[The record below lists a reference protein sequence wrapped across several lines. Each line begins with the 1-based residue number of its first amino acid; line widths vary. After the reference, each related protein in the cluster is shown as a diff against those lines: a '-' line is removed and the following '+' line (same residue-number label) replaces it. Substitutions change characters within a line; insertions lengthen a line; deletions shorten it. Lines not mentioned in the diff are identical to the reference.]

1 MCNGCHGTTV
11 LLWGNQQGDMT
22 RRLTASILATL
33 AVLSFAPS
41 HALAAAKIGVAAAVK
56 NDVQRV
62 GSSGAQQLSVGS
74 DLFTSERIRTGE
86 ASAAQIL
93 LIDKTTLTVGPRAEL
108 TLDRFVYEPSQS
120 RGRVVL
126 NAVKGAFRFITGSQT
141 PSSYTIKTPVGSI
154 GVRGTIVDL
163 FVSDNRIVVVLVE
176 GSLTITVNGVTYTLD
191 KPGTSY
197 SFGKDGSV
205 SGPTAYDGTIVDTS
219 GDVSF
224 PLYGWRFPGET
235 PNNGLPST
243 NIGSIDQLNGVI
255 QRSLTPPPPSP
266 GSGYN
271 YNYNSNH

>member
-1 MCNGCHGTTV
+1 MHDRTIV
-11 LLWGNQQGDMT
+11 GNQQGDMT
-22 RRLTASILATL
+22 TRLTAPILAAL
-33 AVLSFAPS
+33 AVLAFAPS
-41 HALAAAKIGVAAAVK
+41 HVLAAAKIGVAAAIK

-62 GSSGAQQLSVGS
+62 GGGGAQQLSVGS

-108 TLDRFVYEPSQS
+108 SLDSFVYEPSQS

-141 PSSYTIKTPVGSI
+141 PRSYTIKTPVGSI

-163 FVSDNRIVVVLVE
+163 LVSDTRIVVVLVQ
-176 GSLTITVNGVTYTLD
+176 GSLAITVNGVIYTLD

-205 SGPTAYDGTIVDTS
+205 SGPAAYDGTIVDTS
-219 GDVSF
+219 GDLSF
-224 PLYGWRFPGET
+224 PLYGWRFPGEA

-255 QRSLTPPPPSP
+255 QRSLTAPVVAPPQSP
-266 GSGYN
+266 GTGNN
-271 YNYNSNH
+271 YNR